1 MKSLIFKIKWLLKF
15 RTRFLLEDKKQKN
28 IALVVNSFNKGGLEK
43 VVLNLYYGYKKQGYQ
58 VYILCAFNDAP
69 LAKNLYDL
77 RDIYIFNNSPEK
89 FIEFCWKKHINVLHY
104 HYNTLMLRAAR
115 QMGFKVLYTMHNVY
129 TWFSREELIA
139 YKQRLDS
146 ANYVVCVSK
155 YVKDYYTAITGAKNA
170 VVINNSLDFSL
181 LDENYEDIPVTRES
195 LGLKPQQKTIGM
207 VASFYPVKN
216 QIGMIGVM
224 ESLIKTHPDAVLLC
238 VGNVGDK
245 EYYKN
250 FSELL
255 SHSSARENIIHIE
268 YMDNKYMGQFLRQ
281 TVDIFA
287 LPTLQ
292 EGFSNAVLEAIY
304 AKKPVVITDTGC
316 ARDVE
321 QFSSVIVTRGAYDN
335 IENVTKAQLDALSLL
350 KENPSTPLLASALEK
365 VLDNLCDYC
374 QKADLTA
381 QQLDNFTLEG

>member
-15 RTRFLLEDKKQKN
+15 RTRFLLGGDKQKN
-28 IALVVNSFNKGGLEK
+28 IALVVNSFNRGGLEQ
-43 VVLNLYYGYKKQGYQ
+43 VVLNLYYGYKKQGYN

-77 RDIYIFNNSPEK
+77 RDIYIFNNRPEK

-129 TWFSREELIA
+129 TWFTKEELMA
-139 YKQRLDS
+139 YRQRLDS

-155 YVKDYYTAITGAKNA
+155 YVKDYYTAMTGAKNA
-170 VVINNSLDFSL
+170 VVINNGLEFSRLDSTFA
-181 LDENYEDIPVTRES
+181 DIPITRES
-195 LGLKPQQKTIGM
+195 LGLSPQQRTIGM
-207 VASFYPVKN
+207 VASFYPVKH

-224 ESLIKTHPDAVLLC
+224 ERVIKAYPQTILLC
-238 VGNVGDK
+238 VGNVGDE
-245 EYYKN
+245 EYYRK
-250 FSELL
+250 FTELL
-255 SHSSARENIIHIE
+255 DSSCARDNIIHIN
-268 YMDNKYMGQFLRQ
+268 YLDNKYMGQFLRE

-292 EGFSNAVLEAIY
+292 EGFGNATLEAMY
-304 AKKPVVITDTGC
+304 SKKPVVITDTGC

-321 QFSSVIVTRGAYDN
+321 HFESVLVAGTAYDS
-335 IENVTKAQLDALSLL
+335 IETVSKGEMDAL
-350 KENPSTPLLASALEK
+350 
-365 VLDNLCDYC
+365 
-374 QKADLTA
+374 
-381 QQLDNFTLEG
+381 